1 MPAECRRSFVPY
13 NTNVSIAGYYFLL
26 YIGFLLPF
34 LAYRSS
40 KKIHS
45 GQVIA
50 SRVRVYLST
59 LIQLVFLVALALF
72 AAWRNY
78 LPLFPHAI
86 IGFREIGI
94 GIAAFV
100 LKIGYFFFRFFSGKH
115 RGSRA
120 LQLIAPQTRNEK
132 ILYIW
137 MALMAGVCEEIAY
150 RGVGFQLFAWIT
162 NSYLAGALLSAVV
175 FGLAHIVQGR
185 SAVFAVILHAL
196 VDQLVVYL
204 TGTLYIV
211 MVIHFLYDAIVGLFL
226 SKRIHSSSL

>member
-1 MPAECRRSFVPY
+1 M
-13 NTNVSIAGYYFLL
+13 SIAGYYFLL

-45 GQVIA
+45 GQITP
-50 SRVRVYLST
+50 SRVRIYVSR

-72 AAWRNY
+72 AAWHNY

-94 GIAAFV
+94 GIAAFI
-100 LKIGYFFFRFFSGKH
+100 LKIGYFFFRFRSGKH
-115 RGSRA
+115 QGSTA

-132 ILYIW
+132 TLYLW

-150 RGVGFQLFAWIT
+150 RGVGFQLFSWIT
-162 NSYLAGALLSAVV
+162 NSYLAGAFLSAIA
-175 FGLAHIVQGR
+175 FGLAHFVQGR

-211 MVIHFLYDAIVGLFL
+211 MVIHFAYDAIVGLFL
-226 SKRIHSSSL
+226 SGRIHSLNRQDTETPS